1 LTTGQSLAAAKRA
14 LELAKSSVAFN
25 SQNIL
30 NDKAEVVIYKQTL
43 DELNELYAELF
54 GTPEE
59 NNPATAPV
67 KKTRK
72 SPTKKVAAPVAE

>member
-1 LTTGQSLAAAKRA
+1 
-14 LELAKSSVAFN
+14 LAKSSVAFN

-30 NDKAEVVIYKQTL
+30 NAKAEVSVYKETL

-59 NNPATAPV
+59 NNPTTAPV

-72 SPTKKVAAPVAE
+72 SPTKKAAVPATV

>member
-1 LTTGQSLAAAKRA
+1 LTTGQSLAAARRA
-14 LELAKSSVAFN
+14 LELAKSSTSFN

-30 NDKAEVVIYKQTL
+30 NAKAEVQVYRETL
-43 DELNELYAELF
+43 DELNSLYAELF

-59 NNPATAPV
+59 NNPAVAPV

-72 SPTKKVAAPVAE
+72 SPTKKVVAPAIV